1 MPRLEYPRMDI
12 AVEKLN
18 IPWRRGDIGG
28 VLVKCRKV
36 LEEQKE
42 ITSRLLL
49 AIPLYC
55 ETTIGLIKI
64 NYSNNT
70 RCKSYCCPVGN
81 MAIVTIAGWPY
92 ALPS

>member
-1 MPRLEYPRMDI
+1 MDI

-36 LEEQKE
+36 LQEQKE

-64 NYSNNT
+64 PIT
-70 RCKSYCCPVGN
+70 PDVKV
-81 MAIVTIAGWPY
+81 IVVLWEIW
-92 ALPS
+92 L